1 MTDMRPGMN
10 TARLARLVTE
20 AVKRCRLDLR
30 GMVVLTEAASGPYVV
45 TPVLAAAAG
54 AERIYAVTRS
64 TRHGTVEEVTRQT
77 TQLASAM
84 GVSKRIHV
92 LTAKTADTIAQADIV
107 TNSGHLRPLDAGT
120 IRAMR
125 PSSVIPLMYESWEL
139 RPGEVDL
146 AACRKRGVLVA
157 GTNERHPH
165 IDVLS
170 YLGVMATKLLAD
182 SGVAVYGSRLL
193 VVCDNPFAPFLRS
206 GLEAAGAGVEVV
218 TELEANIRG
227 DAPDA
232 ILIAVKPR
240 AIPVVGNAE
249 AARIAATWPGTILAQ
264 LWGEVDRDAAAM
276 NGLACWPSAAPA
288 PGHMGILPSALG
300 PEPIVRLQAGG
311 LKVGEV
317 LLRGGSDRTQACW
330 EYVDAI

>member
-1 MTDMRPGMN
+1 MN
-10 TARLARLVTE
+10 VARLARLVTE
-20 AVKRCRLDLR
+20 AVGRCRLDLR
-30 GMVVLTEAASGPYVV
+30 GLVVLTEAATGPYVV
-45 TPVLAAAAG
+45 TPILASIAG
-54 AERIYAVTRS
+54 AERVYAVTRS

-84 GVSKRIHV
+84 GVSKRINV
-92 LTAKTADTIAQADIV
+92 LTAKTEDMIGRADIV

-120 IRAMR
+120 IRSMK
-125 PSSVIPLMYESWEL
+125 PSAVISLMYESWEL

-146 AACRKRGVLVA
+146 AECREKGIRVA

-182 SGVAVYGSRLL
+182 AGVAVFRSRLL
-193 VVCDNPFAPFLRS
+193 VVCDNPFAPFLKS
-206 GLEAAGAGVEVV
+206 GLEAAGADVQVV
-218 TELEANIRG
+218 SELEPNIRG
-227 DAPDA
+227 EAPDA

-240 AIPVVGNAE
+240 AIPVVGTAE
-249 AARIAATWPGTILAQ
+249 VARIAATWPGTILAQ
-264 LWGEVDRDAAAM
+264 LWGEVDRDAAAG
-276 NGLACWPSAAPA
+276 NGLTCWPSAAPA
-288 PGHMGILPSALG
+288 SGHMGILPSALG

-317 LLRGGSDRTQACW
+317 LLRGGADRTQACW